1 MCAKKMIDYPYE
13 KVFNE
18 IGRLS
23 IINDEMKEKC
33 QYQ

>member
-1 MCAKKMIDYPYE
+1 MIDYPYE

-23 IINDEMKEKC
+23 IINDGMKEKC